1 MAAGETPK
9 TAPLRRSTIDV
20 DGLRSP
26 LLEAGPE
33 GAPEAVVFVHGNP
46 GSSEDWADLVGRVGV
61 FGRAVAW
68 DHPGF
73 GHASKPDDFRYT
85 VEGYA
90 VHIERARS
98 ALGIDRAHLVLHD
111 FGGVW
116 GLVWA
121 AQQPDAFA
129 SAVLINTGVLLG
141 YRWHY
146 LARIWRAPVAGEV
159 FMATATRTGFRLLLR
174 HGNPRGL
181 PQPFVD
187 RMYDD
192 FDGGTKR
199 AVLRLYRATDAP
211 DEAARQLSA
220 ALRPLDRP
228 ALVVWGRHDP
238 YISFEQAERQR
249 ETFPR
254 ARIEILDGSGH
265 WPYADDPEGV
275 AKLVVPFLEQQLT
288 GG

>member
-1 MAAGETPK
+1 MAADEIPQ

-26 LLEAGPE
+26 FLEAGPE
-33 GAPEAVVFVHGNP
+33 GAREAVVFVHGNP
-46 GSSEDWADLVGRVGV
+46 GSSEDWADLAERVGA

-73 GHASKPDDFRYT
+73 GRASKPDDFPHT

-90 VHIERARS
+90 ARIERVRS

-111 FGGVW
+111 FGGPW

-121 AQQPDAFA
+121 AQHPDAFA
-129 SAVLINTGVLLG
+129 SAVLINTGVVIG

-146 LARIWRAPVAGEV
+146 LARIWRTPVLGEI

-181 PQPFVD
+181 PRAFVD

-192 FDGGTKR
+192 FDSGTKR

-211 DEAARQLSA
+211 GESAKQLSA
-220 ALRPLDRP
+220 VLRPLDRP
-228 ALVVWGRHDP
+228 AIVVWGRHDP
-238 YISFEQAERQR
+238 YIPVEQAERQR

-254 ARIEILDGSGH
+254 VRIEILDGSGH

-275 AKLVVPFLEQQLT
+275 AELVVPFLEQQLS